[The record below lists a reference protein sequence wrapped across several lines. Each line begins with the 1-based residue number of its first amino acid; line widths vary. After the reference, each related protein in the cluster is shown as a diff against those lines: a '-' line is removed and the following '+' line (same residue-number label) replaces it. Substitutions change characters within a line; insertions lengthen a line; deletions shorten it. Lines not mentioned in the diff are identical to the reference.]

1 MPELIHKKIRL
12 LKSEKEALDNYK
24 SAHGTSFVFLVEN
37 AVSILLNKE
46 DRYHIVDGY
55 ISDLKRQKL
64 EKKIRELRT
73 NVKEQKV
80 AHTERLQI
88 SLTPKTNDALMAFC
102 SENKYNVSDVVRA
115 AIQSYIEGEI
125 Q

>member
-37 AVSILLNKE
+37 AVSILL
-46 DRYHIVDGY
+46 YHIVDGY
-55 ISDLKRQKL
+55 ISDLKQQKL